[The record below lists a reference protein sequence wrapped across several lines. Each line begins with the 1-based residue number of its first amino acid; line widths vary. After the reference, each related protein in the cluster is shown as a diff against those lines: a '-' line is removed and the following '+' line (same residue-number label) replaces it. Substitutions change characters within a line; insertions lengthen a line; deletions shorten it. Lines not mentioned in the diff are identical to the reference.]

1 MGTDRDRR
9 RAGFSLVEM
18 LVVIALMGIVILI
31 GGSEWIAARKKS
43 NCVAAAKTLKSFA
56 LQARMLSVYRGIT
69 HFIVLDPATNQVSI
83 YQDSGTTTGVWDN
96 GDARIAVES
105 LPGSAQLALPA
116 SPSPLA
122 SPLGGG
128 NLASAWSVPL
138 PDTSGKWGTTL
149 RGVRTVSTGLI
160 QSVETAPAVVS
171 SGVVVFSD
179 AEGNTSAVGM
189 RGQTGSARAFLL
201 LNGTWSE
208 I

>member
-1 MGTDRDRR
+1 MATDRERR
-9 RAGFSLVEM
+9 RAGFSLVEL
-18 LVVIALMGIVILI
+18 LVVVALIGIVTLI
-31 GGSEWIAARKKS
+31 GGTEWIAARKRS
-43 NCVAAAKTLKSFA
+43 NCVTAAKMLKTFA

-69 HFIVLDPATNQVSI
+69 HFIVLDPATNRLSI
-83 YQDSGTTTGVWDN
+83 YQDSGSTAGVWDN
-96 GDARIAVES
+96 GDSRIAVES

-128 NLASAWSVPL
+128 NLASAWSVAL
-138 PDTSGKWGTTL
+138 PDTSGKFGTTL
-149 RGVRTVSTGLI
+149 RGVRTISTGLI

-171 SGVVVFSD
+171 SGVIVFSD
-179 AEGNTSAVGM
+179 ADGNTSAVGM